1 MAEKRIYKFDNR
13 LPSLNKY
20 IKALNAN
27 RYIGQKMKNE
37 NEELLRWQII
47 KQNNENKYK
56 NWAIEE
62 KVDILFIWYVKN
74 QKEDKDNI
82 TFAKKF
88 ILDALQKSRVLRG
101 DGWRDISTS
110 TDIVLIS
117 KEQGLTSDYSIEVVI
132 TGISDELKTIQ
143 KIIKK
148 FNKPIEKN
156 L

>member
-37 NEELLRWQII
+37 NEELLAWQII
-47 KQNNENKYK
+47 KQNQEKK
-56 NWAIEE
+56 LKPIEE

-88 ILDALQKSRVLRG
+88 ILDAMQKSRVLRG
-101 DGWRDISTS
+101 DGWRDISTL

-117 KEQGLTSDYSIEVVI
+117 KDQGLTSDYSIEVVI

-143 KIIKK
+143 KIIKN
-148 FNKPIEKN
+148 FNKPIEKK